1 MPEQILGLAASL
13 GIGAFLGALLTT
25 AGLVWYKKSS
35 PHRSIL
41 EGMANN
47 TEECL
52 IFIRHLFIENVDA
65 ATTPL
70 RECLPRFGI
79 TAAVS
84 NVRDLCA
91 DVDGIAL
98 ANVLNVLGQAG
109 KMRNIRIMRTS
120 DDRGEWNGHL
130 IVIGGESQQSCDF
143 CGSMQPI
150 FYRLSSTD
158 IYDTTEDCCIP
169 REPGFVYGVI
179 LKARNPKKAGRPGV
193 ALLIGG
199 LGPGG
204 TEAASYYLREH
215 LDDLGREFGC
225 NCFGVVLRASVA
237 AGVQSAE
244 RLVQYDRVE
253 KELYEY

>member
-1 MPEQILGLAASL
+1 MPEQILGLVADL
-13 GIGAFLGALLTT
+13 GIGAFLGVLLT
-25 AGLVWYKKSS
+25 AVGLVWYKKSR
-35 PHRSIL
+35 PYRLIL
-41 EGMANN
+41 EGMTHNN
-47 TEECL
+47 ELCL
-52 IFIRHLFIENVDA
+52 IFIRHLFIVDVA
-65 ATTPL
+65 PATTPL

-79 TAAVS
+79 TAPVS

-109 KMRNIRIMRTS
+109 KSENIRIIRTS
-120 DDRGEWNGHL
+120 EDRGEWNGHL
-130 IVIGGESQQSCDF
+130 IVIGGESQQSCEF
-143 CGSMQPI
+143 CSSMQPI

-158 IYDTTEDCCIP
+158 IYDTTEDCCIS

-179 LKARNPKKAGRPGV
+179 LKARNPKRAGRPGV

-199 LGPGG
+199 LGPRG

-215 LDDLGREFGC
+215 LDELGREFGS
-225 NCFGVVLRASVA
+225 NCFGVVVRTSVA
-237 AGVQSAE
+237 TGVQSAE

>member
-1 MPEQILGLAASL
+1 
-13 GIGAFLGALLTT
+13 
-25 AGLVWYKKSS
+25 
-35 PHRSIL
+35 
-41 EGMANN
+41 MANN
-47 TEECL
+47 NELCL

-79 TAAVS
+79 TASVS

-109 KMRNIRIMRTS
+109 KRENIRVIRTS
-120 DDRGEWNGHL
+120 EDRGEWNGHL

-158 IYDTTEDCCIP
+158 IYDTTEDCCILQ
-169 REPGFVYGVI
+169 EPGFVYGVI
-179 LKARNPKKAGRPGV
+179 LKARNPKRAGRPGV

-215 LDDLGREFGC
+215 LDELGREFGS
-225 NCFGVVLRASVA
+225 NCFGLVVRASVA